1 MGLINVSVANLSTDQ
16 VQALKKYEQEF
27 ASKYGSNVIFIAF
40 NDKN

>member
-1 MGLINVSVANLSTDQ
+1 MGLNNVSVANLSTDQ

-27 ASKYGSNVIFIAF
+27 SSKYGSNVIFIAF